1 MTVWTIMSHPQVTVW
16 IDLYRC
22 IAKLP
27 AYLMYFFPCIHVY
40 MYFWQVNSLSRSICR
55 QVETSC
61 IAPLISTT
69 DKTPQR
75 AYLQYMTDFLLHPP
89 PPPPHPLTILLQY
102 LWCFYN
108 LINTF
113 QKSLNFI
120 VYMYHFY
127 NCHQIWLCSALSKYT
142 FLESTKQRSLLY
154 PPPHPSP
161 SCTSPVT
168 DIWWVE
174 TLLLSIS
181 ERIHFYK
188 KITTS
193 LTQFVWLMGP
203 QDGGCHWHCQSCF
216 GGGFSQ

>member
-1 MTVWTIMSHPQVTVW
+1 MSNTIKRMFCKFDKSISWYWFFIDVFVTKFCFNFHKLSLVWSLKIAVYASFCRTLKIYMMENPSETPVTLKWLFILQWVWTIMSHPQVTVW

-89 PPPPHPLTILLQY
+89 PPPPTP
-102 LWCFYN
+102 
-108 LINTF
+108 
-113 QKSLNFI
+113 
-120 VYMYHFY
+120 
-127 NCHQIWLCSALSKYT
+127 
-142 FLESTKQRSLLY
+142 
-154 PPPHPSP
+154 
-161 SCTSPVT
+161 
-168 DIWWVE
+168 
-174 TLLLSIS
+174 
-181 ERIHFYK
+181 
-188 KITTS
+188 
-193 LTQFVWLMGP
+193 
-203 QDGGCHWHCQSCF
+203 
-216 GGGFSQ
+216 

>member
-1 MTVWTIMSHPQVTVW
+1 MIFENRCLCIILPHIEDLYDGEPFGNSCHFEMTVWTIMSHPLVTVW

-75 AYLQYMTDFLLHPP
+75 AYLQYIWQTSCFI
-89 PPPPHPLTILLQY
+89 PHPLTILLQY

-108 LINTF
+108 LI
-113 QKSLNFI
+113 I
-120 VYMYHFY
+120 
-127 NCHQIWLCSALSKYT
+127 
-142 FLESTKQRSLLY
+142 
-154 PPPHPSP
+154 
-161 SCTSPVT
+161 
-168 DIWWVE
+168 
-174 TLLLSIS
+174 
-181 ERIHFYK
+181 
-188 KITTS
+188 
-193 LTQFVWLMGP
+193 
-203 QDGGCHWHCQSCF
+203 CF
-216 GGGFSQ
+216 KNL